1 MSTIRAFMFHDVR
14 DLNQTK
20 FPGRYNLK
28 SFIDKKQFNHQL
40 NFINKKYKII
50 SSLDVPN
57 INLEEGNIDYAVLTF
72 DDGLVDHFYVY
83 KELKKLNVSG
93 TFLVP
98 TSPIIDQKMI
108 HSHKIQFILSAK
120 DEKMLT
126 KEILS
131 NFDDAYDLWTKY
143 SYTSWVDNWWSKE
156 MIFIT
161 NFLRKYKSETF
172 DNYLY
177 TDYLFQKY
185 VSRDIHSFAA
195 DFYLNLNQ
203 IEEMGYNNMV
213 IGGHGDSSDNLLLVN
228 DIEADITRSHW
239 FVQHFSDDFVFSYPN
254 GGVNNDIK
262 ELLKRYKCS
271 VSYTIVP
278 QTITSL
284 DSVDYLEFPRYDSPQ
299 KIPLK

>member
-1 MSTIRAFMFHDVR
+1 MFHDVR

-108 HSHKIQFILSAK
+108 HSHKIQFILAAQ

-131 NFDDAYDLWTKY
+131 SFDDAYDLWTKY
-143 SYTSWVDNWWSKE
+143 SHTNWVDNWWTKE

-161 NFLRKYKSETF
+161 NFLRKYKSENF

-185 VSRDIHSFAA
+185 VSRDIHSFAS

-228 DIEADITRSHW
+228 DVEADITRSHW
-239 FVQHFSDDFVFSYPN
+239 FIQHFSDDFVFSYPN

-262 ELLKRYKCS
+262 EVLKRYKCS
-271 VSYTIVP
+271 VSYTVVP